1 MVFTVPH
8 IDRAQASDLKDIVA
22 LSQEFGHLMT
32 YQQSAEGLE
41 PYLHNIS
48 IKRDINGVL
57 VGHYHVHSMMS
68 QGDINFIVETK
79 GIPRFL
85 VESRSRYLWGRNR
98 PLGIIMQG
106 ACHRE
111 VFVEFIEKY
120 QTKFKELW
128 CWCSIKSSRIQ
139 GYKDLGFSF
148 NPKIEY
154 TFFNPHVQRESTYT
168 LGRWTSENE
177 TD

>member
-1 MVFTVPH
+1 MVFIVPN
-8 IDRAQASDLKDIVA
+8 IERAQASDLEEIAA

-32 YQQSAEGLE
+32 YQKSAEGLE
-41 PYLHNIS
+41 RHLKNIS
-48 IKRDINGVL
+48 IKRDPFGNL
-57 VGHYHVHSMMS
+57 TGHYHVQPVDS
-68 QGDINFIVETK
+68 QVGINFIVETK

-85 VESRSRYLWGRNR
+85 VEGSSRLLRGKRKSF
-98 PLGIIMQG
+98 GIIMQG
-106 ACHRE
+106 ACHRDI
-111 VFVEFIEKY
+111 FIEFMEKY
-120 QTKFKELW
+120 QTEFAELW

-168 LGRWTSENE
+168 LGIWTSTEE
-177 TD
+177 ID